1 MTSLPPIDQSLL
13 PADIRKAS
21 DADRKQYT
29 AALGFERTLINELTK
44 AMAETAK
51 PADDDS
57 QPQDAATSLYMDML
71 PDQLADSVIEA
82 GGFGLAR
89 TLYDGMKAQ
98 AK

>member
-21 DADRKQYT
+21 DADRKQYS

-51 PADDDS
+51 PSDDDS
-57 QPQDAATSLYMDML
+57 KQQDAATSMYMDML
-71 PDQLADSVIEA
+71 PDQLADSVVAA
-82 GGFGLAR
+82 GGLGLAR
-89 TLYDGMKAQ
+89 TLYDGMKER

>member
-21 DADRKQYT
+21 DADRKQYA

-51 PADDDS
+51 GDES
-57 QPQDAATSLYMDML
+57 QDRDAATTLYTDML
-71 PDQLADSVIEA
+71 PDQLADSVIQA
-82 GGFGLAR
+82 GGLGLAR
-89 TLYDGMKAQ
+89 TLYDGMQ
-98 AK
+98 ERAK

>member
-13 PADIRKAS
+13 PADIRAAG

-29 AALGFERTLINELTK
+29 AALGFERTLVNELTK

-51 PADDDS
+51 GDDS
-57 QPQDAATSLYMDML
+57 QQRDAATTLYMDML

>member
-13 PADIRKAS
+13 PADIRAAG

-29 AALGFERTLINELTK
+29 AALGFERTLVNELTK

-51 PADDDS
+51 GDDS
-57 QPQDAATSLYMDML
+57 QQQDAATSLYMDML
-71 PDQLADSVIEA
+71 PDQLADSVIAA
-82 GGFGLAR
+82 GGLGLAR
-89 TLYDGMKAQ
+89 TLYDGMKER

>member
-13 PADIRKAS
+13 PADIRAAS
-21 DADRKQYT
+21 PADRKQYS

-51 PADDDS
+51 PSDDS

-82 GGFGLAR
+82 GGLGLAR
-89 TLYDGMKAQ
+89 TLYDGMQ
-98 AK
+98 ERAK